1 MDEVGS
7 VSPRRRLVVALAV
20 AVVLAGVAG
29 LAVAAGVG
37 RPGGPAEPLGGDE
50 TPVLV
55 VPGYNGTAA
64 SVGTLAARL
73 RAAGRQVVV
82 VDLPDRG
89 TGDLRA
95 SARTLGAAVERT
107 GAARVDL
114 VGYSAGGV
122 VIRLWLADPGRAL
135 RARRVVLLGTPNH
148 GTELAGAAA
157 ALGPGLCGSLCQ
169 LAPGSAVLA
178 ELNRGD
184 ETPPGPRFFSIWTAQ
199 DQTVVPPA
207 TAVLDGAAN
216 IRVQDVCPSA
226 RLGHGDLVTSPL
238 ALGLVVEALQGTL
251 PDPPG
256 ADDCAALRATGAAV
270 AGTRG

>member
-1 MDEVGS
+1 MHEGGS

-20 AVVLAGVAG
+20 AVALAALGA
-29 LAVAAGVG
+29 LAVAAGLG
-37 RPGGPAEPLGGDE
+37 RPAGPAGPLGPAE

-55 VPGYNGTAA
+55 VPGYNGTPA

-122 VIRLWLADPGRAL
+122 VVRLWLADPVRAL

-157 ALGPGLCGSLCQ
+157 ALGPGGCGSICQ

-184 ETPPGPRFFSIWTAQ
+184 ETPTGPRFFSIWTAL

-216 IRVQDVCPSA
+216 VRVQDVCPSA
-226 RLGHGDLVTSPL
+226 RLGHGDLVANPL
-238 ALGLVVEALQGTL
+238 ALGLVVEALEGTL

-256 ADDCAALRATGAAV
+256 ADDCATLRAVGAAV
-270 AGTRG
+270 AGTPG